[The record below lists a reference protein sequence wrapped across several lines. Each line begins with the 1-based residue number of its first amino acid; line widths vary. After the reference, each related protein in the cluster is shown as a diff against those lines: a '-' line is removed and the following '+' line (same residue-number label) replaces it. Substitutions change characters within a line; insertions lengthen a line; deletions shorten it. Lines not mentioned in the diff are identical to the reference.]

1 MRVLIDTNL
10 WSEVANQRAGDELAH
25 AVRKGKKQ
33 LLVTPTVIE
42 ELRDRSRLDARRAS
56 LQVATRS
63 DWIRLMPD
71 AYNECQELK
80 SEIRRLRPQW
90 MLPNPSLK
98 EVHRLRDDWI
108 KREGSYW
115 DRAREDSIEPV
126 TDESQRRDSEL
137 QLARAQSR
145 EIRQRIHQSGVQGGS
160 THLQHV
166 GHMPSPG
173 TRGWT
178 GKPVEY
184 WRMPSLLTTRE
195 ELQVYSSPYREW
207 MDSEVD
213 VFAMLYDEASMN
225 QMWLHELDPRN
236 VPRQWLRGAFE
247 FLQGWFKV
255 TDGTPCDSALAG
267 FLVDAD
273 FALSA
278 DKNFIRFADRCYR
291 EAPFPTAQAQLISGG
306 ANGVQELIDFLRQ

>member
-10 WSEVANQRAGDELAH
+10 WSEVANQRAGDELAY
-25 AVRKGKKQ
+25 AARKGKKQ

-42 ELRDRSRLDARRAS
+42 ELRARSRHDTRRAS

-63 DWIRLMPD
+63 EWKRLMPD

-90 MLPNPSLK
+90 MFPTPSFK
-98 EVHRLRDDWI
+98 EVHRLRHDWI
-108 KREGSYW
+108 KRKGSYW

-137 QLARAQSR
+137 QLARAQSY
-145 EIRQRIHQSGVQGGS
+145 EIRQRIHQSGLQGGN
-160 THLQHV
+160 THLQYV
-166 GHMPSPG
+166 GHMPPQG
-173 TRGWT
+173 TRGWS
-178 GKPVEY
+178 GEPVEY
-184 WRMPSLLTTRE
+184 WRMPSLVKTRE
-195 ELQVYSSPYREW
+195 ELGVYASPYREW
-207 MDSEVD
+207 IDCEVD

-273 FALSA
+273 FTLSA
-278 DKNFIRFADRCYR
+278 DKNFIRFADRCHR
-291 EAPFPTAQAQLISGG
+291 EAPFTTAQAQVISGS
-306 ANGVQELIDFLRQ
+306 ASGVQELIDFLRQ